1 MEYLTTMIQYIKE
14 SVKKK
19 KKKDL
24 SKKEKNN
31 YQLSTYIKLMLA
43 KD

>member
-14 SVKKK
+14 SVKK